1 MFLLSLIL
9 LFHHPR
15 SILCLLAKP
24 FPRPIAR
31 SGTKYY
37 PRLVALPFC
46 SLVFQL
52 SQMHDRTDNFAAFV
66 LVRAGWSTQETD
78 GVLPQHLLAT
88 VSGNDA
94 HKQLTNATSE

>member
-1 MFLLSLIL
+1 
-9 LFHHPR
+9 
-15 SILCLLAKP
+15 
-24 FPRPIAR
+24 
-31 SGTKYY
+31 
-37 PRLVALPFC
+37 
-46 SLVFQL
+46 
-52 SQMHDRTDNFAAFV
+52 MHDRTDNFAAFV